1 LVAVKDNGQKGRAA
15 YVTFA
20 SVGLICFL
28 DRAPIKPSAMIT
40 TALARNVGIPIFRK
54 PNPFAI
60 GPIVWFGFSEVAA
73 NNAFALGRLGT
84 LNEAPGSCART
95 YVAPASAGLVCR
107 SSRAQTMPS
116 AMITTALASKVGI
129 LPTFR
134 MPNP

>member
-1 LVAVKDNGQKGRAA
+1 MAKAMPCGLCYLRIRGPDLFPQPRADKAEHDDHNRAHPQRRYPDIQK
-15 YVTFA
+15 T
-20 SVGLICFL
+20 
-28 DRAPIKPSAMIT
+28 
-40 TALARNVGIPIFRK
+40 
-54 PNPFAI
+54 NPFAI

-84 LNEAPGSCART
+84 LNEAAARAHAA

-107 SSRAQTMPS
+107 SSRAQSMPS
-116 AMITTALASKVGI
+116 AMITTALASKVGT

>member
-1 LVAVKDNGQKGRAA
+1 
-15 YVTFA
+15 
-20 SVGLICFL
+20 VGLICFL
-28 DRAPIKPSAMIT
+28 NRAPIKPSTMIT

-84 LNEAPGSCART
+84 LNEAAARAHAA

-107 SSRAQTMPS
+107 SSRAQSMPS
-116 AMITTALASKVGI
+116 AMITTALASKVGT